1 MANIFD
7 YLDWRSDV
15 PFSADPFNEVDN
27 LVLSELAYTNFRD
40 IVPDDGTEV
49 PLLDACAA
57 FFSKHTREELLAGKS
72 YTAKAPLLMEG
83 MTGGARFRDITLSHY
98 VDEVDPQQGLQMS
111 AITIAL
117 PDGCRFIAFRGTD
130 GTLVGWKEDFNISFL
145 SETAGQKRAVQYLD
159 QVGSSLDGS
168 FIIGGH
174 SKGGNLAIYAASFC
188 RPEIRNRIRAV
199 YSNDGPGF
207 RQDILDSEGY
217 LNIVERSVQIVPD
230 TSVIGQLLS
239 NKSPRRVV
247 KSSASGI
254 VQHDGFT
261 WQVQRNRFEQAA
273 MSSSGEMIGQTLGG
287 WLEQMDDESRAS
299 FTETVFSLIEST
311 EKDTFSEISEQ
322 KLKST
327 GAIVNAGLEMP
338 KEKRQELMKILG
350 QLGHSGSKT
359 VSDYVSSFISKI
371 QKSLN

>member
-1 MANIFD
+1 M
-7 YLDWRSDV
+7 
-15 PFSADPFNEVDN
+15 
-27 LVLSELAYTNFRD
+27 
-40 IVPDDGTEV
+40 
-49 PLLDACAA
+49 
-57 FFSKHTREELLAGKS
+57 
-72 YTAKAPLLMEG
+72 
-83 MTGGARFRDITLSHY
+83 
-98 VDEVDPQQGLQMS
+98 
-111 AITIAL
+111 
-117 PDGCRFIAFRGTD
+117 
-130 GTLVGWKEDFNISFL
+130 
-145 SETAGQKRAVQYLD
+145 
-159 QVGSSLDGS
+159 
-168 FIIGGH
+168 
-174 SKGGNLAIYAASFC
+174 
-188 RPEIRNRIRAV
+188 
-199 YSNDGPGF
+199 
-207 RQDILDSEGY
+207 
-217 LNIVERSVQIVPD
+217 
-230 TSVIGQLLS
+230 IGQLLS